1 MKCCSRTYKSKFY
14 CTFPQV
20 HCLKNVCGYYS
31 VSFSCLQE
39 LGDLFHLLKGHL
51 SLWDL
56 LNRLLT
62 TRIQTVNEST
72 EDLQTWTNGG
82 DNDK

>member
-1 MKCCSRTYKSKFY
+1 MLLQANSEDQEVLFQNKFY

-20 HCLKNVCGYYS
+20 HCLKNVCGDYS
-31 VSFSCLQE
+31 IGFSCLKE

-51 SLWDL
+51 CLWDL

-72 EDLQTWTNGG
+72 EDL
-82 DNDK
+82 